1 MAPSRAEQ
9 AASTRARLIAIAREL
24 FATNGYALTSI
35 EEIQERAGT
44 SRGALY
50 HHFANK
56 RELFL
61 AVYEVVETET
71 AERIAAAASKS
82 PAAPLRAGCAAWLE
96 LASDPTTRQITLIDA
111 PAVVGWESWSATEDR
126 RGLGLLRQALVL
138 EAEAGHLDP
147 DLVDGVA
154 HILLAA
160 LIELGL
166 MISRAERPKAA
177 KRRAQA
183 TLDYLLTRLLEP

>member
-24 FATNGYALTSI
+24 FATDGYARTSI
-35 EEIQERAGT
+35 EAIQQRAAV

-61 AVYEVVETET
+61 AVYELVETET
-71 AERIAAAASKS
+71 AQKIAAAAANS
-82 PAAPLRAGCAAWLE
+82 PSASLRAGCAAWLE
-96 LASDPTTRQITLIDA
+96 LAGDPTTRQITLIDA
-111 PAVVGWESWSATEDR
+111 PAVLGWESWSATDDR
-126 RGLGLLRQALVL
+126 RGLGLLRQALNR
-138 EAEAGHLDP
+138 EAQTGHLDP

-154 HILLAA
+154 HVLLAA

-166 MISRAERPKAA
+166 MISRAPHA
-177 KRRAQA
+177 KTAQRHAQA
-183 TLDYLLTRLLEP
+183 TLNYLLTRLLEP

>member
-1 MAPSRAEQ
+1 MPSRRDQ
-9 AASTRARLIAIAREL
+9 AASTRARVIAIAREM
-24 FATNGYALTSI
+24 FASNGYAQTSI
-35 EEIQERAGT
+35 EAIQERAAL

-61 AVYEVVETET
+61 AVYELIEDET
-71 AERIAAAASKS
+71 AEKLASAAAKA
-82 PAAPLRAGCAAWLE
+82 PADPLRAGCAAWLE

-111 PAVVGWESWSATEDR
+111 PAVLGWESWSATDDR
-126 RGLGLLRQALVL
+126 RGLGLLRQALNR
-138 EAEAGHLDP
+138 EADAGRLDP
-147 DLVDGVA
+147 ELVDGVA

-166 MISRAERPKAA
+166 MIALADKPRA
-177 KRRAQA
+177 AQRQARA
-183 TLDYLLTRLLEP
+183 TLDYLLTRLVGL

>member
-1 MAPSRAEQ
+1 MPSRRDQ
-9 AASTRARLIAIAREL
+9 AASTRARVIAIAREM
-24 FATNGYALTSI
+24 FASAGYAQTSI
-35 EEIQERAGT
+35 EAIQERAAL

-61 AVYEVVETET
+61 AVYELIEDET
-71 AERIAAAASKS
+71 AEKLASAAAKA
-82 PAAPLRAGCAAWLE
+82 PADPLRAGCAAWLE

-111 PAVVGWESWSATEDR
+111 PAVLGWERWSATDDR
-126 RGLGLLRQALVL
+126 EGLGLLRQALIR
-138 EAEAGHLDP
+138 EADAGRLDP
-147 DLVDGVA
+147 ELVDGVA

-166 MISRAERPKAA
+166 MIARADKPRAA
-177 KRRAQA
+177 QRQARA
-183 TLDYLLTRLLEP
+183 TLDYLLTRLVGL